1 MMGDVIGVCWPPF
14 WLSHSDVSH
23 VFPGTPLHDA
33 HTRSGW
39 VCAWLCVR
47 EGGGQ
52 TQRLL
57 GCCKS
62 KIGGGTEAVI
72 VGLVVLK
79 FCDYIVLVSF
89 SVSVVFNL
97 CGSIDV
103 WVESC
108 GSVVVYFFSCVL
120 NVLNVNGRSVQQVV
134 AASANVSSRCLETH
148 ELN

>member
-1 MMGDVIGVCWPPF
+1 M
-14 WLSHSDVSH
+14 
-23 VFPGTPLHDA
+23 
-33 HTRSGW
+33 
-39 VCAWLCVR
+39 
-47 EGGGQ
+47 
-52 TQRLL
+52 
-57 GCCKS
+57 
-62 KIGGGTEAVI
+62 I

>member
-1 MMGDVIGVCWPPF
+1 MYSRGR
-14 WLSHSDVSH
+14 LS
-23 VFPGTPLHDA
+23 TT
-33 HTRSGW
+33 HTRAQAGCVP
-39 VCAWLCVR
+39 VCVCVR
-47 EGGGQ
+47 EAGGQ
-52 TQRLL
+52 TERLL

-72 VGLVVLK
+72 VGFVVLK
-79 FCDYIVLVSF
+79 FCDYTVLVSF